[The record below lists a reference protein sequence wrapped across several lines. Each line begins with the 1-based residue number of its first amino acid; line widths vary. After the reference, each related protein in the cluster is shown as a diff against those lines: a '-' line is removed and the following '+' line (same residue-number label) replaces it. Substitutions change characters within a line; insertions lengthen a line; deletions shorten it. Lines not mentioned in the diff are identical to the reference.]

1 MKIIVNACPL
11 NNLPTGIGR
20 YIKSLYAQIS
30 LSYPEIDINYFDGV
44 RLCKDMPN
52 PPEDQSLWAT
62 AVKIAWKLPSF
73 VPYVAR
79 VLMHKK
85 NAVKFLKLSKG
96 FDVYHE
102 AGYFPFKTAENV
114 KTVFTVHDISLKT
127 LPDFHP
133 KERVRFFNKY
143 FEKSL
148 QYADVLITPS
158 EFTRNELAKIYPE
171 STLPVHPVPLGY
183 DPDVFYPRKIHETGG
198 CLNQLNLPE
207 KYILFVGTSD
217 PRKNIQTMVR
227 AMAYLPASV
236 KLVCTG
242 WAGWD
247 NLSGLGEKDAHMLKN
262 RVLLTGYVSD
272 RDLACLYSGARAF
285 VYPSVYEGF
294 GLPILEAMA
303 CGCPVVCANRASLPE
318 VAGDAALY
326 CAPDDPECFGDRLNK
341 LLADVGL
348 REKMQMKSI
357 AQAEKFSWAKTA
369 EKTIKVFS
377 DIV

>member
-30 LSYPEIDINYFDGV
+30 QFYPEIEINYFDGV
-44 RLCKDMPN
+44 RLCRDMPK
-52 PPEDQSLWAT
+52 PPEDKGFWTT
-62 AVKIAWKLPSF
+62 AVKIAWKLPPF

-79 VLMHKK
+79 ILMHKK
-85 NAVKFLKLSKG
+85 NAAKFLKLSKG

-102 AGYFPFKTAENV
+102 AGYFPFKTAKNV
-114 KTVFTVHDISLKT
+114 KTVFTIHDISLKT

-148 QYADVLITPS
+148 QFADVIITPS
-158 EFTRNELAKIYPE
+158 EFTKNELSKIYPE
-171 STLPVHPVPLGY
+171 LKVPVHPVTLGY
-183 DPDVFYPRKIHETGG
+183 DPDVFYPQKAHDIGACR
-198 CLNQLNLPE
+198 NQLNLPE
-207 KYILFVGTSD
+207 TYILFVGTSD
-217 PRKNIQTMVR
+217 PRKNIETIVR

-247 NLSGLGEKDAHMLKN
+247 QSSTPDAHMLKN

-272 RDLACLYSGARAF
+272 KELACLYSGARAF

-294 GLPILEAMA
+294 GLPVLEAMA

-326 CAPDDPECFGDRLNK
+326 CAPDDPEEVAM
-341 LLADVGL
+341 LLHKIIED
-348 REKMQMKSI
+348 
-357 AQAEKFSWAKTA
+357 EKFRGKLRAKSLARAGRFSWKQAA
-369 EKTIKVFS
+369 EETYRIFS
-377 DIV
+377 A

>member
-30 LSYPEIDINYFDGV
+30 QSYPEIEINYFDGV

-52 PPEDQSLWAT
+52 SPEDQSFWTT
-62 AVKIAWKLPSF
+62 AVKIAWKLPPF

-79 VLMHKK
+79 VMMHKK
-85 NAVKFLKLSKG
+85 NAARFLKLSKG

-102 AGYFPFKTAENV
+102 AGYFPFKAAENV

-148 QYADVLITPS
+148 QFADVIITPS
-158 EFTRNELAKIYPE
+158 EFTKNELSKIYPE
-171 STLPVHPVPLGY
+171 STLSVHPVPLGY
-183 DPDVFYPRKIHETGG
+183 DPDVFCPQEKNEIESCRKKYQI
-198 CLNQLNLPE
+198 PE

-217 PRKNIQTMVR
+217 PRKNIETIVR

-247 NLSGLGEKDAHMLKN
+247 QSSRQDAEMVKN

-272 RDLACLYSGARAF
+272 KKLSCLYSGAQAF

-294 GLPILEAMA
+294 GLPVLEAMA

-326 CAPDDPECFGDRLNK
+326 CAPDDPECFGEGLNK
-341 LLADVGL
+341 LFSDVGL
-348 REKMQMKSI
+348 CGKMRMKSI

-369 EKTIKVFS
+369 EKTIKVFN
-377 DIV
+377 DIA

>member
-11 NNLPTGIGR
+11 NNLSTGIGR

-30 LSYPEIDINYFDGV
+30 QSYPEIEINYFDGT
-44 RLCKDMPN
+44 RLCKDIPK
-52 PPEDQSLWAT
+52 PPEDKGLWAT

-73 VPYVAR
+73 IPYVAR
-79 VLMHKK
+79 ILMHEK

-102 AGYFPFKTAENV
+102 AGYFPFKTVENV

-133 KERVRFFNKY
+133 KERVWFFNKY

-148 QYADVLITPS
+148 QFADAIITPS
-158 EFTRNELAKIYPE
+158 KFTKNELAKIYPE
-171 STLPVHPVPLGY
+171 LKAPVYPVPLGY
-183 DPDVFYPRKIHETGG
+183 DPDVFCPQEKNEIESCRKKYQI
-198 CLNQLNLPE
+198 PE

-217 PRKNIQTMVR
+217 PRKNIETIVR

-247 NLSGLGEKDAHMLKN
+247 QSSGQDADVLKN
-262 RVLLTGYVSD
+262 RVILTGYVSD
-272 RDLACLYSGARAF
+272 RELACLYSGAQAF

-294 GLPILEAMA
+294 GLPVLEAMA

-326 CAPDDPECFGDRLNK
+326 CAPDDPEEVAM
-341 LLADVGL
+341 LLQKIIED
-348 REKMQMKSI
+348 
-357 AQAEKFSWAKTA
+357 EKFRGKLRAKSLARAGRFSWKQTA
-369 EKTIKVFS
+369 EETYRIFNA
-377 DIV
+377 

>member
-11 NNLPTGIGR
+11 NNIPTGIGR
-20 YIKSLYAQIS
+20 YIRSLYAQIS
-30 LSYPEIDINYFDGV
+30 QSYPEIEIKYFDGV

-52 PPEDQSLWAT
+52 SPEDQSFWAT

-73 VPYVAR
+73 IPFVAR
-79 VLMHKK
+79 ILMHEK

-102 AGYFPFKTAENV
+102 AGYFPFKTAKNV
-114 KTVFTVHDISLKT
+114 KTVFTIHDISLKT
-127 LPDFHP
+127 LPEFHP

-148 QYADVLITPS
+148 QFADAIITPS
-158 EFTRNELAKIYPE
+158 EFTKNELSKIYPE
-171 STLPVHPVPLGY
+171 LKVPVHPVPLGY
-183 DPDVFYPRKIHETGG
+183 DPDAFFPQEKKKIESCRKKYQI
-198 CLNQLNLPE
+198 PE

-217 PRKNIQTMVR
+217 PRKNIQTIVR

-242 WAGWD
+242 WTGWD
-247 NLSGLGEKDAHMLKN
+247 QSSAQDAEMVKN
-262 RVLLTGYVSD
+262 RVLLTGYVTD
-272 RDLACLYSGARAF
+272 KELACLYSGARAF

-294 GLPILEAMA
+294 GLPVLEAMA

-326 CAPDDPECFGDRLNK
+326 CAPDDPECFGSSINK
-341 LLADVGL
+341 FYSDDVL
-348 REKMQMKSI
+348 YEQLQKKSI
-357 AQAEKFSWAKTA
+357 AQSEKFSWAKTA